1 MMKSLIIAK
10 MGRMIDDEEEV
21 CQKVGKDCEMK
32 TLPTSGK
39 QRMM

>member
-10 MGRMIDDEEEV
+10 RMIDDEEEV

>member
-10 MGRMIDDEEEV
+10 RMIDDEEEV
-21 CQKVGKDCEMK
+21 CQKVEKDCEMK

>member
-10 MGRMIDDEEEV
+10 RMIDDDEDER
-21 CQKVGKDCEMK
+21 CQKVEKDCEMK